1 MRSNGGRTSPSSIV
15 GRDEYTPRIHV
26 HEKDGFLCV
35 TESKFFEQ
43 VSGVRS
49 VDERLQE
56 VRPGVFTTQGGGTL
70 DFTREVPTW
79 CNYRLEK
86 R

>member
-1 MRSNGGRTSPSSIV
+1 MVGARGGPDQ
-15 GRDEYTPRIHV
+15 GRDEYTPRITV
-26 HEKDGFLCV
+26 REKDGFLCV
-35 TESKFFEQ
+35 TESKFFDM
-43 VSGVRS
+43 VNGLRS
-49 VDERLQE
+49 VDENLQE
-56 VRPGVFTTQGGGTL
+56 VKPGVFITKGGGTL